1 MTHRIFLVDDHPV
14 FRKGLGVLIAEEPD
28 LEICGEAES
37 TEEALR
43 RIPLARPDVVLVD
56 ISLKAVS
63 GIELIKA
70 LKTSQPELPTL
81 VLSMH
86 DEDLFAERAVRA
98 GASGYLMKHEAADRV
113 VDAIRRVL
121 RGDLVLSRQL
131 SDTLLRRTLQ
141 GAGSKPGSPLEV
153 LSDRELEVFE
163 HIGKGL
169 GTREIAETL
178 HISVKTVETHKA
190 NIKEKLDL
198 HNATELLRAAVGW
211 TAEFVSRGAGGSPPR
226 G

>member
-1 MTHRIFLVDDHPV
+1 VTHRIFLVDDHPV
-14 FRKGLGVLIAEEPD
+14 FRHGLRGLISQEGD

-37 TEEALR
+37 TEEALE
-43 RIPLARPDVVLVD
+43 RIPEIGPDIVLVD
-56 ISLKAVS
+56 LSLKGVS

-70 LKTSQPELPTL
+70 LKASTPGLPTL

-86 DEDLFAERAVRA
+86 DEDLFAERAIRA
-98 GASGYLMKHEAADRV
+98 GASGYVMKHEAAERV
-113 VDAIRRVL
+113 VDAIRRTIQ
-121 RGDLVLSRQL
+121 GDLVLSREL
-131 SDTLLRRTLQ
+131 SETLLRRALQ
-141 GAGSKPGSPLEV
+141 GRGDARPGSPLEA

-163 HIGKGL
+163 HIGRGL

-211 TAEFVSRGAGGSPPR
+211 TAELGS
-226 G
+226 GLT

>member
-1 MTHRIFLVDDHPV
+1 VTHRIFLVDDHPV
-14 FRKGLGVLIAEEPD
+14 FRHGLRGLIAEETD

-37 TEEALR
+37 TEEAIEK
-43 RIPLARPDVVLVD
+43 IPEYAPDIVLVD
-56 ISLKAVS
+56 ISLKGVS

-98 GASGYLMKHEAADRV
+98 GAAGYLMKHEAADRV
-113 VDAIRRVL
+113 VEAIRGAL

-131 SDTLLRRTLQ
+131 SENLLRRALQ
-141 GAGSKPGSPLEV
+141 GTGARPGSPLEV

-163 HIGKGL
+163 HIGRGL

-211 TAEFVSRGAGGSPPR
+211 TAELSNGRGKPE
-226 G
+226 

>member
-14 FRKGLGVLIAEEPD
+14 FRHGLRGLIAEEAD

-37 TEEALR
+37 TEDALE
-43 RIPLARPDVVLVD
+43 RIPEYAPDIVLVD
-56 ISLKAVS
+56 ISLKGVS

-70 LKTSQPELPTL
+70 LKASSPDLPTL

-113 VDAIRRVL
+113 VDAIRRAL

-131 SDTLLRRTLQ
+131 SETLLRRALQ
-141 GAGSKPGSPLEV
+141 GSGARPGSPLEV

-163 HIGKGL
+163 HIGRGL

-178 HISVKTVETHKA
+178 HISVKTVEAHRARLFK
-190 NIKEKLDL
+190 KLGASNVAD
-198 HNATELLRAAVGW
+198 AVLLAIRVGLV
-211 TAEFVSRGAGGSPPR
+211 TP
-226 G
+226 